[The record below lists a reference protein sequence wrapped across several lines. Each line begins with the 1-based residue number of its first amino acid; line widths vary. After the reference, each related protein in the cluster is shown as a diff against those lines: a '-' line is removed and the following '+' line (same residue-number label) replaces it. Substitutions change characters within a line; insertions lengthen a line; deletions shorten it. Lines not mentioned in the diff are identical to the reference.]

1 MVREER
7 GILSMANR
15 GPNTNTSQ
23 FFITFAPT
31 PHLDGKHVVFGKI
44 VEGIEILDVIE
55 SVSTDSSDVPIAGCE
70 VVVANCGVVEDK
82 EEIARLHCLE
92 SWVQENVDKEEDEKR
107 LDSAAASSASGGGG
121 ESLTE
126 GNCDIADHFSDLNKV
141 NCNCEFRPALFY
153 QVVAK
158 WHVAT
163 RDLAFQVNL
172 TSGINQARYLMKGID
187 LESGPKERLQS
198 AIESQTKIVSSD
210 KGEEDSAN
218 VTKLLKN
225 AATWN
230 NSAMVEYVI
239 RTCYVTEKAA
249 LPALEEAS
257 SLGLE
262 VCIIILLYYVYSL
275 IIHFAF
281 T

>member
-1 MVREER
+1 
-7 GILSMANR
+7 MANK
-15 GPNTNTSQ
+15 GPNTNSSQ

-44 VEGIEILDVIE
+44 VEGIELLDVIE
-55 SVSTDSSDVPIAGCE
+55 SVATDSSDAPIAGFE
-70 VVVANCGVVEDK
+70 VIVANCGVVEDK

-92 SWVQENVDKEEDEKR
+92 SWVQEKVDDEVEEVKQLDNV
-107 LDSAAASSASGGGG
+107 ASSASGG
-121 ESLTE
+121 ESLAE
-126 GNCDIADHFSDLNKV
+126 GNCDIADHFSDLNKI

-163 RDLAFQVNL
+163 RDLSFKVNL
-172 TSGINQARYLMKGID
+172 TTGINQARYVMKGVD
-187 LESGPKERLQS
+187 LEAGPKERLQS

-230 NSAMVEYVI
+230 NGAMVEYVI

-262 VCIIILLYYVYSL
+262 V
-275 IIHFAF
+275 
-281 T
+281 